1 MNMLKKSLALLLT
14 LCMLFSMIPLTVSA
28 STLTVSSKPSDG
40 TTTNAPFPKGTG
52 GSNSFRIPALVT
64 LKNGNLVAAADARW
78 NTTYDGGGLDTI
90 VARSYDSGSNWSY
103 TFANYLGD
111 NGNEYNGSSSTAF
124 IDPALAVDGN
134 TVYMLVDLY
143 PYGIA
148 LNGSGNTAPSTHIGF
163 DDNGYLVLSKDGNY
177 NYYLN
182 GDTIYSYTDGAVSG
196 YTVDEYFNITG
207 TDGTSSNLFF
217 SDSPYKV
224 VRTGFLYLTKS
235 TDAGKTWSAP
245 ELLNL
250 KTSSEQVCLVAPGRG
265 LVTSNGNI
273 IFPVYSY
280 NGSQSSQQMSYIS
293 YDGKSWSRSTSM
305 TGASWSSESA
315 VVELTSGA
323 LRFFYRNGTTNL
335 CYVDYNNGWG
345 TPVTMTSID
354 TNSNCQISAITYSK
368 TIDGKQ
374 VILVSCPTGPSEAGS
389 DESGAS
395 YRLNGKIFAFTVE
408 SNGSL
413 NKVGSISVTSN
424 DNQFMYSCLT
434 ELSDGTVAILYENKE
449 SAWGTGT
456 NCYYTMD
463 YAEYDLTT
471 AMGLT
476 FDTTS
481 SGEDS
486 DDTEE
491 TFNTAVSDDGIEITS
506 ETEVTAISGLTDF
519 VAYDITLSKDGA
531 NYTDSATVTLPLNKK
546 FAEDVAL
553 WGFVLESDG
562 SITYVK
568 ENVTRDTVND
578 TVTFTAPHFSTV
590 GAMPAAE
597 EELQDEITSSGIV
610 YKLATT
616 FLAGEEYIIVNTS
629 SDGTGYA
636 LTNYNGEGGVA
647 RTEVAISN
655 GVITNL
661 NEDNDDYVLWNINGT
676 SNALVK
682 NGDYYVYLGSSTL
695 LSESSRS
702 LNIVSQGD
710 GEYNINRSNS
720 NYYLYYKESSA
731 AWTRASSTQSVY
743 LFQKVNAAYLVN
755 AAKQDK
761 LIIDLTLQES
771 EGGNYT
777 DTSWNAYKAAL
788 NAANTKLATVEGTD
802 YATESEAS
810 AALVDLKN
818 AVNTLE
824 EAKDALVKAITITVN
839 YKANGTKVAT
849 GTLNVAVDVETA
861 TLPSSVTGSDGT
873 TYTVKNT
880 TLNLTDATSYDVE
893 VTKVDI
899 IEVSIPEYIPY
910 EISVVLSDGQ
920 YVQWST
926 ADDEYVG
933 VTATHSASADAYLVG
948 LKVTDT
954 PVLVTGTIY
963 NSDDTEAGTLK
974 WNVTVTDSEETS
986 TSKHIYVKVKDII
999 NCDAYYS
1006 VNAGELKKINGSGIL
1021 VDADVTGNYNIMF
1034 FAAPFDGYA
1043 LTYMGVAGS
1052 DNQYYTLTDGNPD
1065 GTGSGAWPF
1074 DSATQT
1080 TIPTTSGDSAW
1091 VDGHG
1096 FRWALLEGNFEIE
1109 QMKAMFSQAI
1119 ALGCDGATN
1128 FTKNANDSYY
1138 TEVIF
1143 AAQKLPEME
1152 KTIASITLTE
1162 EDGSKKTVNY
1172 TSGMTLGIGDT
1183 INYKITITI
1192 PAELQG
1198 DILDISKKYTV
1209 TSPITSANTPSYTT
1223 GSYGSVELTN
1233 GNLSDI
1239 LKNSNLQLY
1248 EDEYYTTTF
1257 SGQLSDTTSATT
1269 ETTLTYY
1276 AYIQLAAGNFLSVVD
1291 DGKII
1296 NSASLEFEY
1305 SSTYTKGILKEKS
1318 EAVAE
1323 ILVEVPEYVIDF
1335 GLPVVID
1342 LTNDPLVQGD
1352 RIKEATSKY
1361 GGEVE
1366 ITGERTILY
1375 TPTSIL
1381 PDSDFITLT
1390 FYDMQLENGTTVEEG
1405 SAALIG
1411 YGVRIYP
1418 ATTVY
1423 YDDSFIGTGSGWSRG
1438 GTAVTVANQT
1448 AEEMN
1453 TSEEKTNKKN
1463 NYGYDPAY
1471 ASVSGASHGTYL
1483 TSQTI
1488 GATTSFEFTGTGIQV
1503 FANATTETGYVSAK
1517 VTDAN
1522 GAIVKVYMVDT
1533 VVDPGDTS
1541 ATSGQTGS
1549 LYGLPIISI
1558 VDVTGLKHGTYTV
1571 TLTKI
1576 MDKKPVYIDGIR
1588 VFGTIAD
1595 STIFNTDL
1603 EDKPEFYELRDHVLN
1618 AVNITDTTTA
1628 DQVYAA
1634 ISTDSEA
1641 PAAVITYPADIYGT
1655 NATAQ
1660 DLLDNGPKNEL
1671 YLYKNQ
1677 TLTFNVSTKRTMQIG
1692 LKAPAGQTTVEAKTT
1707 VGSTTSTVDLIN
1719 NDTGVVVA
1727 DTISSTV
1734 DMFYTLVGTPAGSDT
1749 TYTVKIKNTGSN
1761 ILSVTLLKIC
1771 DDPNAAFVPLTIE
1784 DIETILAPDAPTAD
1798 ASLTVN
1804 ITNRSGKVMKT
1815 VTLTANG
1822 VAGETHTFTEEEILA
1837 AISDVLGKDYI
1848 AARGSSIDDVEV
1860 VYGESDVLTVDKN
1873 DDIMRIHKI
1882 NNHKSRPG
1890 KGSDKGNGK
1899 HK

>member
-265 LVTSNGNI
+265 LVTRNGNV

-463 YAEYDLTT
+463 YVEYDLTT

-481 SGEDS
+481 SGGDS

-491 TFNTAVSDDGIEITS
+491 TFNTVVSDDGIEITS
-506 ETEVTAISGLTDF
+506 ETEITAISGLADF
-519 VAYDITLSKDGA
+519 VAYDITLSKDGV

-553 WGFVLESDG
+553 WGFVLETDG

-568 ENVTRDTVND
+568 ENVTRDTEND

-597 EELQDEITSSGIV
+597 DTTITDTVNVRIPVGGQSVEYTVDGVYVTELEYSISGV
-610 YKLATT
+610 ADTYKLD
-616 FLAGEEYIIVNTS
+616 GSEESTKVTYTEQTVYCNKLLS
-629 SDGTGYA
+629 SDKNSW
-636 LTNYNGEGGVA
+636 TN
-647 RTEVAISN
+647 TEYYYTPDN
-655 GVITNL
+655 GV
-661 NEDNDDYVLWNINGT
+661 
-676 SNALVK
+676 
-682 NGDYYVYLGSSTL
+682 
-695 LSESSRS
+695 
-702 LNIVSQGD
+702 
-710 GEYNINRSNS
+710 
-720 NYYLYYKESSA
+720 NYYLLYAKRSYSNGIYTYTWGYYPNDTANEV
-731 AWTRASSTQSVY
+731 TEIDTQSVY
-743 LFQKVNAAYLVN
+743 RFYLGSTPPTFKVYS
-755 AAKQDK
+755 KTETTGDP
-761 LIIDLTLQES
+761 
-771 EGGNYT
+771 YT
-777 DTSWNAYKAAL
+777 IVSFVGSKAGTTSAVVGTTQFNI
-788 NAANTKLATVEGTD
+788 TV
-802 YATESEAS
+802 Y
-810 AALVDLKN
+810 
-818 AVNTLE
+818 E
-824 EAKDALVKAITITVN
+824 EKTATVN
-839 YKANGTKVAT
+839 YQVGSKTVVTESITYASDASTF
-849 GTLNVAVDVETA
+849 
-861 TLPSSVTGSDGT
+861 TLPSTVTGSDGT
-873 TYTVKNT
+873 TYTVNNT
-880 TLNLTDATSYDVE
+880 TLSLTGAISYDVE

-1342 LTNDPLVQGD
+1342 LTNDPLVAGDEITAATSQYDDEVTITGD
-1352 RIKEATSKY
+1352 RTFVY
-1361 GGEVE
+1361 NPD
-1366 ITGERTILY
+1366 RILEG
-1375 TPTSIL
+1375 P
-1381 PDSDFITLT
+1381 DFITLT
-1390 FYDMQLENGTTVEEG
+1390 FKEDETQ
-1405 SAALIG
+1405 AIIG

-1423 YDDSFIGTGSGWSRG
+1423 YEESFITWDDNWEVSPQP
-1438 GTAVTVANQT
+1438 TDVYQT
-1448 AEEMN
+1448 AEELN
-1453 TSEEKTNKKN
+1453 TSATNTNKQN

-1471 ASVSGASHGTYL
+1471 ANTASASNGTAAVTKPATDTY
-1483 TSQTI
+1483 SPI
-1488 GATTSFEFTGTGIQV
+1488 GAIGTFTFTGTGIQV
-1503 FANATTETGYVSAK
+1503 FANATTSSGYVSAK
-1517 VTDAN
+1517 ITDAN

-1533 VVDPGDTS
+1533 VVDPGDTP

-1558 VDVTGLKHGTYTV
+1558 VDVTGLDHGTYTV

-1576 MDKKPVYIDGIR
+1576 MDTDPVYIDGIR
-1588 VFGTIAD
+1588 VFGTIVEPVKGTD
-1595 STIFNTDL
+1595 NTNNSMYKYDL
-1603 EDKPEFYELRDHVLN
+1603 EDYPDFYELRDQVLSAFGVSDN
-1618 AVNITDTTTA
+1618 TSVDYKTMV
-1628 DQVYAA
+1628 DQVYSAVAGAA
-1634 ISTDSEA
+1634 ALITDESVAYANST
-1641 PAAVITYPADIYGT
+1641 TL
-1655 NATAQ
+1655 Q

-1671 YLYKNQ
+1671 YLYAGQ
-1677 TLTFNVSTKRTMQIG
+1677 TLSFNVKTARTMQIG
-1692 LKAPAGQTTVEAKTT
+1692 LKAPAG
-1707 VGSTTSTVDLIN
+1707 STNVTATVD
-1719 NDTGVVVA
+1719 GQA
-1727 DTISSTV
+1727 TIDGAIASSV

-1749 TYTVKIKNTGSN
+1749 TYTVSIKNTGDKV
-1761 ILSVTLLKIC
+1761 LSVTLLKIC

-1860 VYGESDVLTVDKN
+1860 VYGESDVLSVDKN